1 MLANLSNEDILDR
14 LTKYHPKKID
24 LSLSR
29 IKRLLNKLGKPQEK
43 IPPVIHVAGTNGKGS
58 VVAYLKSIAEAA
70 GLGVHTYISPH
81 LKKFNERI
89 VVGGIPASNSE
100 IYQVMEECEAI
111 NGNSPITFFEITT
124 AIAFVLFSRYPGDL
138 AILETGLGGRLDAT
152 NVIETPQVTALTSI
166 SMDHKEYLGENICDI
181 AREKAAIMRSGVSCV
196 VSLQKQEVK
205 EVIKDVAASLG
216 STCFYQEEHWSYWK
230 ENKYFHLDNG
240 YRKGRFRLPNLL
252 GEHQIQNAAQ
262 AITCLDTSRVHEFK
276 TEEINEGLRKVEW
289 SGRLQRL
296 RHGPIFEFLPSEW
309 EIWLDGGHNIGSAE
323 VLMGQFSKWQDK
335 PLCGIFGMLGQK
347 EPEAIIQKI
356 GGYFDF
362 VSTVSIQNSSNTY
375 SAIELS
381 GFFNQKG
388 VPSKPV
394 DSIKDGIKE
403 IVSASNIPS
412 RIIIMGSLS
421 LVGVI
426 LEEHG

>member
-14 LTKYHPKKID
+14 LTKYHPQKIN

-89 VVGGIPASNSE
+89 VIGGIPASNSE

-124 AIAFVLFSRYPGDL
+124 AIAFVLFSRYPADL

-152 NVIETPQVTALTSI
+152 NVVETPQVTVLTSI
-166 SMDHKEYLGENICDI
+166 SLDHKEYLGEDICDI
-181 AREKAAIMRSGVSCV
+181 AREKAAIMRRGVSCV
-196 VSLQKQEVK
+196 VSLQKPEVN
-205 EVIKDVAASLG
+205 EVIKEVAAKLG

-230 ENKYFHLDNG
+230 EGNCFHLDNG
-240 YRKGRFRLPNLL
+240 CRKGKFRLPNLL

-262 AITCLDTSRVHEFK
+262 AITSLDNARIHNFK
-276 TEEINEGLRKVEW
+276 TEEINEGLRRVEW

-296 RHGPIFEFLPSEW
+296 KYGPIFKFLPSEW

-323 VLMGQFSKWQDK
+323 VLMSQLSKWQDK
-335 PLCGIFGMLGQK
+335 PLYGIFGMLAQK
-347 EPEAIIQKI
+347 EPEAIIDKI
-356 GGYFDF
+356 GGYFDL

-375 SAIELS
+375 SAIDLS
-381 GFFNQKG
+381 RFFNQKG

-394 DSIKDGIKE
+394 DSIKDGINE
-403 IVSASNIPS
+403 IVRASNIPS

-421 LVGVI
+421 LVGEI